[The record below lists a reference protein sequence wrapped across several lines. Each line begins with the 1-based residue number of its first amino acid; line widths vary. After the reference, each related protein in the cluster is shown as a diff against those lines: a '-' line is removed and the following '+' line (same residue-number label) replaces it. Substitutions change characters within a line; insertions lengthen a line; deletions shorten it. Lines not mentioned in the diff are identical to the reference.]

1 VSQRSD
7 RAAERNADD
16 LMRKANVTGVAS
28 GDKEVLVLVTER
40 LPRFRLR
47 SEDVV
52 PNEVDGVPTKVIEVG
67 RIVPKHKPGTS
78 IGLRNAGTGTLG
90 AVVRDSRGITYGL
103 TNNHVAAD
111 SNRAVMLSTIHSP
124 GNADGLGIRIG
135 RLDRYAPIY
144 FDRDNYVDA
153 ALFRLDRATGNT
165 HANRLLTPQ
174 VGWNVSKV
182 GRTTGYTLGKVLG
195 RNATISVD
203 FGSQGVARFVN
214 QIITTYML
222 DSGDSGSLV
231 VTSGGYPCALGFA
244 GSDTISIAN
253 PIRTVV
259 DTLSFS
265 F

>member
-1 VSQRSD
+1 MSQRSD
-7 RAAERNADD
+7 RAAERSANE
-16 LMRKANVTGVAS
+16 LMRKANVIGVAS
-28 GDKEVLVLVTER
+28 GGKHVLVLVTEK
-40 LPRFRLR
+40 LPPFSLR
-47 SEDVV
+47 TEDLV
-52 PNEVDGVPTKVIEVG
+52 PREVDGVPTRVIEVG

-90 AVVRDSRGITYGL
+90 AVVYDKNGISYGL

-111 SNRAVMLSTIHSP
+111 SNRAVMLTTVHSP
-124 GNADGLGIRIG
+124 GPADSLGIRIG
-135 RLDRYAPIY
+135 RLDRYQPIY

-153 ALFRLDRATGNT
+153 ALFRLDRATGGT
-165 HANRLLTPQ
+165 HPNRLLTAQ

-182 GRTTGYTLGKVLG
+182 GRTTGYTTGKVLG

-203 FGSQGVARFVN
+203 FGSQGVARFVD
-214 QIITTYML
+214 QVITTYML
-222 DSGDSGSLV
+222 DAGDSGSLV

-244 GSDTISIAN
+244 GSNTISIAN

-259 DTLSFS
+259 DTLSFT